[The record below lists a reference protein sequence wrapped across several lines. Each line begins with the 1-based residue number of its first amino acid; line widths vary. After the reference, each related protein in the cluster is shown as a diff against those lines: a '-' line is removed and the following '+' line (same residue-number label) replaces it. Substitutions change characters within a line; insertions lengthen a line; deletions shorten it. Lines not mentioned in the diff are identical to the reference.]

1 MNKRQ
6 KLKKENVWFDSF
18 QENRISSVS
27 NNPYKLYDKKYRQG
41 KKLRISIMINNLI
54 KELNSLVT
62 D

>member
-6 KLKKENVWFDSF
+6 KLKKENAWFDSF
-18 QENRISSVS
+18 QENRISSVR

-41 KKLRISIMINNLI
+41 KKLRISIMVNNLI